1 MSFFEFAIYLAVGA
15 ALLGAGI
22 GIFSTPSS
30 LRGRV
35 RFAYADE
42 DCRDTAL
49 ILHGE
54 GRRNCK

>member
-1 MSFFEFAIYLAVGA
+1 MSFFEFAIYLAAGA
-15 ALLGAGI
+15 ASLGAGI
-22 GIFSTPSS
+22 GVFSALSS
-30 LRGRV
+30 LRGRG

-54 GRRNCK
+54 GRRDCK